1 MAVQVRPYRA
11 AGDAQWAA
19 EFLDTELGGRWQA
32 RRGALIDVLA
42 PALGFVAERD
52 GSRCGLAAYRLE
64 PAAAELSVLVA
75 EPRRQ
80 GIGAALLSAASA
92 AVRAAGLSRIW
103 VVTTNDNLDALRFYQ
118 RRGFRLLALRPAA
131 VDAARRSL
139 KPSIGTVGS
148 YGIPLRDE
156 LELVLDLDEQPATAG
171 PYLAR
176 DGPA

>member
-1 MAVQVRPYRA
+1 V
-11 AGDAQWAA
+11 
-19 EFLDTELGGRWQA
+19 
-32 RRGALIDVLA
+32 
-42 PALGFVAERD
+42 
-52 GSRCGLAAYRLE
+52 
-64 PAAAELSVLVA
+64 
-75 EPRRQ
+75 
-80 GIGAALLSAASA
+80 SA

-156 LELVLDLDEQPATAG
+156 LELVLDLDELPATTG
-171 PYLAR
+171 PSLAR